1 MLVEYLLIILLQLIV
16 SYYLFK
22 LYSKSS
28 INRLQFDEFT
38 FFERGKINSAAGII
52 FFFVF
57 IIFFLVYWLW
67 SNANFYIPDKLFIF
81 FIALTILSIVSFLDD
96 INNLDP
102 KLRLIIQ
109 IVCVYFSLSTVPHIV
124 TFLPIKLS
132 IFISLFFWIYIINI
146 NNFVDG
152 ADGFCST
159 ISIFFFLSVLFLCI
173 YYDLNIFAKFIS
185 ILILPILIVFTLFNN
200 PPAKLFMGD
209 VGSIFLGFLIGYC
222 IIELSF
228 NNFYYFALAAYAY
241 PIVDCSITLCKKM
254 LKGHMP
260 WKRMGDYYFL
270 LPKKRKKN
278 LNFLTVEKKI
288 YISIL
293 SLSIVNMTCIVLS
306 AYLNLQ
312 YLALLNFLFA
322 FCLVLIFRQFK
333 T

>member
-1 MLVEYLLIILLQLIV
+1 M
-16 SYYLFK
+16 
-22 LYSKSS
+22 
-28 INRLQFDEFT
+28 
-38 FFERGKINSAAGII
+38 
-52 FFFVF
+52 
-57 IIFFLVYWLW
+57 YWLW
-67 SNANFYIPDKLFIF
+67 SNINFYIPDKLFIF

-109 IVCVYFSLSTVPHIV
+109 IVCVYFSLSTVPHII

-152 ADGFCST
+152 ADGFCTT

-185 ILILPILIVFTLFNN
+185 ILILPILIVFSIFNN

-209 VGSIFLGFLIGYC
+209 AGSIFLGFLIGYC

-241 PIVDCSITLCKKM
+241 PIVDCSIALCKKM
-254 LKGHMP
+254 LKGHLP

-270 LPKKRKKN
+270 LPKKRKKI
-278 LNFLTVEKKI
+278 LNFLIVEKKI
-288 YISIL
+288 YLCIL

-306 AYLNLQ
+306 VYLNLQ

>member
-22 LYSKSS
+22 LYSTSS
-28 INRLQFDEFT
+28 INLLKFDEFS
-38 FFERGKINSAAGII
+38 FFERGKINSGAGII
-52 FFFVF
+52 FFCVF

-67 SNANFYIPDKLFIF
+67 SDTNFYVPDKLFIF
-81 FIALTILSIVSFLDD
+81 FIALTIFSIVGFVDD
-96 INNLDP
+96 IKNLDP

-132 IFISLFFWIYIINI
+132 LFISLFFWIYIINI

-152 ADGFCST
+152 ADGFCTT

-173 YYDLNIFAKFIS
+173 YYDLNIFSKFIS
-185 ILILPILIVFTLFNN
+185 ILILPILIMFILFNN

-209 VGSIFLGFLIGYC
+209 AGSIFLGFLIGYC

-241 PIVDCSITLCKKM
+241 PIVDCSIALCKKM
-254 LKGHMP
+254 LKGHLP

-278 LNFLTVEKKI
+278 CNFLIVERKI
-288 YISIL
+288 YLSIF
-293 SLSIVNMTCIVLS
+293 SLSIVNMTCTVLS

-322 FCLVLIFRQFK
+322 FCLVLIFRRFK
-333 T
+333 I

>member
-22 LYSKSS
+22 LYSKSAF
-28 INRLQFDEFT
+28 NVLLFDEFT
-38 FFERGKINSAAGII
+38 FFDRGKINSGAGII
-52 FFFVF
+52 FFFIF

-67 SNANFYIPDKLFIF
+67 SNTNFYIPDKLFIF
-81 FIALTILSIVSFLDD
+81 FLGLIILSIVSFLDD
-96 INNLDP
+96 INDLDP

-152 ADGFCST
+152 ADGFCTT

-173 YYDLNIFAKFIS
+173 HYDLNIFSKFIS
-185 ILILPILIVFTLFNN
+185 ILILPILIAFFFFNK

-241 PIVDCSITLCKKM
+241 PIVDCSITLCKKI
-254 LKGHMP
+254 LKGHLP

-278 LNFLTVEKKI
+278 LNFLIVEKKI
-288 YISIL
+288 FISIL

-306 AYLNLQ
+306 AYLDLQ
-312 YLALLNFLFA
+312 YLALINFLFA